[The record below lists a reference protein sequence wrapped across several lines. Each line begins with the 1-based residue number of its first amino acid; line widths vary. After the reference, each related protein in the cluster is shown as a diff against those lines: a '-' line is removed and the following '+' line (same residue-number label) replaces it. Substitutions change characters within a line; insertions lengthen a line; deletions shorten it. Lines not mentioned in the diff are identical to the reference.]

1 LPWGLMMIL
10 KKVLLPY
17 QERFA
22 NDGRRLK
29 IWLAARQVGKS
40 TAVAY
45 EAVCLAAASAGTS
58 VLLVSASQR
67 QSREL
72 LEKVRFW
79 ILLLK
84 AGVGEGLTRRESSEM
99 VVLANGS
106 RTISLPANPD
116 TIRGFSGHIFL
127 DEFAFH
133 HDSRRIWAAVFPIV
147 TRGFKLRITSTP
159 NGKQNLF
166 HRLWTSG
173 DQEWSRHVTNIH
185 HAIED
190 GLAVD
195 PAALRAGVPDPET
208 WAQEYECRFV
218 DEATAFLTYELIGL
232 VEHDAAGRPEMATDG
247 PFYVGMDIGRR
258 RDLTVIWVL
267 EQVGDVFW
275 TREVTVLKTASFAEQ
290 DRELNRVV
298 KSYHPGR
305 ICMDQTG
312 LGEKMVED
320 AQNRFGRNRVEG
332 VLFSAPV
339 KHELALGLRRVF
351 ESKKI
356 RIPGESEIREDLHR
370 IKRMVTVAGNIRYD
384 AERTGAGHGD
394 RFWAAALAVHAT
406 DEPTVGPEVIS
417 LPRAKVGSNHYVGF

>member
-1 LPWGLMMIL
+1 
-10 KKVLLPY
+10 LPY

-22 NDGRRLK
+22 SDNRRLK

-40 TAVAY
+40 TAVAF
-45 EAVCLAAASAGTS
+45 ETVCLTAAVPRTS

-84 AGVGEGLTRRESSEM
+84 AGLGDDLTLKESSEM
-99 VVLANGS
+99 VELANGS
-106 RTISLPANPD
+106 RAISLPANPD

-166 HRLWTSG
+166 HRLWAGHDRT
-173 DQEWSRHVTNIH
+173 WSRYRTDIH
-185 HAIED
+185 GAIEE

-195 PAALRAGVPDPET
+195 LAALRAGVPDPET

-218 DEATAFLTYELIGL
+218 DEATAFLTYDLIAS
-232 VEHDAAGRPEMATDG
+232 VEHDQAGQTALAGRG
-247 PFYVGMDIGRR
+247 SFYVGMDIGRH
-258 RDLTVIWVL
+258 RDLSVIWIL
-267 EQVGDVFW
+267 EQVGDVYW
-275 TREVTVLKTASFAEQ
+275 TREVVVLKKASFAAQE
-290 DRELNRVV
+290 RELDRLVRI
-298 KSYHPGR
+298 HQPRR

-320 AQNRFGRNRVEG
+320 TQNRYGRSRVEG
-332 VLFSAPV
+332 VIFSAPV
-339 KHELALGLRRVF
+339 KHDLALGLRRVI
-351 ESKKI
+351 EAGKI
-356 RIPGESEIREDLHR
+356 RIPAESEIREDLHR
-370 IKRMVTVAGNIRYD
+370 IKRQITVAGHIRYD
-384 AERTGAGHGD
+384 AERTEQGHGD
-394 RFWAAALAVHAT
+394 RFWSLALAVHAT
-406 DEPTVGPEVIS
+406 DEAVAKPEVAS
-417 LPRAKVGSNHYVGF
+417 LAGGKVFGGRYAGF